1 MMIVL
6 ICSNLDKLL
15 AIYII
20 IVIKKKLLRQKR
32 AVQIISEIISYNSR
46 IFCTLVHIYVCII
59 HLQLVHELHRSQTD
73 QFHRDKLFVFL
84 KY

>member
-46 IFCTLVHIYVCII
+46 IFCTLVHMYILYIYNWYMNFTEV
-59 HLQLVHELHRSQTD
+59 
-73 QFHRDKLFVFL
+73 KLINFIEINYLFF
-84 KY
+84 

>member
-46 IFCTLVHIYVCII
+46 IFCTLVHMYILYIYNWYMNFTKV
-59 HLQLVHELHRSQTD
+59 
-73 QFHRDKLFVFL
+73 KLINFIEINYLFF
-84 KY
+84 